1 MQAHTGGRMLANT
14 CLHTHTHCWWNL
26 YSLLWTI
33 TQILIPVLHPS
44 ISSCVHSHPPL
55 RDVFKKKNDSF
66 PAGLRNL
73 PCLIWHISLTHI
85 LFPSLHLPRSLLL
98 AMHKQSSSHSG
109 SPVFAFPP
117 TLFYPIHLPS
127 SLFFPAKQLMSLP
140 VWETYGKRLVTA
152 WRMWRRVKEDGV
164 LTPMCETQ
172 SITDFFL
179 TLSGVKQVL
188 SKQFTRP
195 HRHLWGV
202 ITQCCSCLITLRGFC
217 NADEGLFYFLHYSH
231 ISILQKLNKT
241 ASAELRWHRI
251 DL

>member
-1 MQAHTGGRMLANT
+1 MPA
-14 CLHTHTHCWWNL
+14 HTHTADETFTPYYELLPRYWFQCSIPHFLPAFTPTRL
-26 YSLLWTI
+26 Y
-33 TQILIPVLHPS
+33 VM
-44 ISSCVHSHPPL
+44 C
-55 RDVFKKKNDSF
+55 FKKKIDSF

-117 TLFYPIHLPS
+117 TLFYPILLPS
-127 SLFFPAKQLMSLP
+127 SLFLPTKQLMSLP

-202 ITQCCSCLITLRGFC
+202 IITQCCSCLITLRGFC
-217 NADEGLFYFLHYSH
+217 NADEGLFYFLH
-231 ISILQKLNKT
+231 
-241 ASAELRWHRI
+241 
-251 DL
+251 

>member
-1 MQAHTGGRMLANT
+1 MPA
-14 CLHTHTHCWWNL
+14 HTHTADETFTPYYELLPRYWFQCSIPQFLPAFTPTRL
-26 YSLLWTI
+26 YVMCLKKNRQFSSRAEKS
-33 TQILIPVLHPS
+33 PVLDLAYQLD
-44 ISSCVHSHPPL
+44 SHPL
-55 RDVFKKKNDSF
+55 
-66 PAGLRNL
+66 
-73 PCLIWHISLTHI
+73 SL
-85 LFPSLHLPRSLLL
+85 
-98 AMHKQSSSHSG
+98 SS
-109 SPVFAFPP
+109 
-117 TLFYPIHLPS
+117 PS
-127 SLFFPAKQLMSLP
+127 SLFASCHAQTVFQSFWIPSFCISTHTLLSHPPSQLPFLPAKQLMSLP

-202 ITQCCSCLITLRGFC
+202 IITQCCSCLITLRGFC

>member
-1 MQAHTGGRMLANT
+1 MPA
-14 CLHTHTHCWWNL
+14 HTHTADETFTPYYELLPRYWFQCSIPQFLPAFTPTHL
-26 YSLLWTI
+26 YVMCLKKNRQFSSRAEKS
-33 TQILIPVLHPS
+33 PVLDLAYQLD
-44 ISSCVHSHPPL
+44 SHPL
-55 RDVFKKKNDSF
+55 
-66 PAGLRNL
+66 
-73 PCLIWHISLTHI
+73 SLSSPSS
-85 LFPSLHLPRSLLL
+85 LFASCH
-98 AMHKQSSSHSG
+98 AQSSSHSG

-117 TLFYPIHLPS
+117 TLFYPILLPS
-127 SLFFPAKQLMSLP
+127 SLFLPAKQLMSLP
-140 VWETYGKRLVTA
+140 FWETYGKRLVTA

-179 TLSGVKQVL
+179 TLSGIKQVL

-217 NADEGLFYFLHYSH
+217 NADEGVFYFLHYSH

-241 ASAELRWHRI
+241 ASVELRWHRI

>member
-14 CLHTHTHCWWNL
+14 CLHTHTADETFTPYYELLPRYWFQCSIPQVLPAFTPTRL
-26 YSLLWTI
+26 YVMCL
-33 TQILIPVLHPS
+33 
-44 ISSCVHSHPPL
+44 
-55 RDVFKKKNDSF
+55 KKIDSF

-117 TLFYPIHLPS
+117 TLFYPILLPS
-127 SLFFPAKQLMSLP
+127 SLFLPAKQLMSLP

-179 TLSGVKQVL
+179 ALSGVKQVL

-231 ISILQKLNKT
+231 FSILQKLNKT